1 MHARSL
7 EGGTCTI
14 TFRIQEVVHDI
25 EMATYTA
32 QKPMEIVI
40 AP

>member
-14 TFRIQEVVHDI
+14 TYRIQEGVQDI